1 MIEEQPGGTI
11 EFGAGLLIR
20 GHGGNER
27 GFSLSQCCLILED
40 EGGGRSAECVLFMI
54 GIERLVSKFNGGLRR
69 FHGGAVLLDSELG
82 DADLDANM
90 VLELLNEHLSLEV
103 FV

>member
-27 GFSLSQCCLILED
+27 GFSLSQWWLIWED
-40 EGGGRSAECVLFMI
+40 EGGGRSAERVLFLL
-54 GIERLVSKFNGGLRR
+54 GIERLVSKFHGRLRR
-69 FHGGAVLLDSELG
+69 FPGGAILLYCKLG
-82 DADLDANM
+82 VPDLGANLGAAGSNADLP
-90 VLELLNEHLSLEV
+90 
-103 FV
+103 